1 MFLYI
6 NATRC
11 VPTSDYS
18 DRLLERVLVFAERSP
33 ELVPNKIADGVL
45 CLVPSGQQGQSVWHG
60 YPHRLATVVQ
70 LLNSLMAVSGRTSP
84 VIRH

>member
-11 VPTSDYS
+11 APTSDYS

-45 CLVPSGQQGQSVWHG
+45 CLVPSGQQRRISRHAHGTIPAYVQTFPALSTLDFSVS
-60 YPHRLATVVQ
+60 A
-70 LLNSLMAVSGRTSP
+70 
-84 VIRH
+84 